1 MTVAHTTERESRS
14 GQEISQLKAKQSKA
28 RTEDAVQVGEV
39 GREVERGVD
48 RHEDPVEPNRQPV
61 DDMREPVP
69 FTAPANEDR

>member
-1 MTVAHTTERESRS
+1 
-14 GQEISQLKAKQSKA
+14 
-28 RTEDAVQVGEV
+28 VQVGEV